1 MIAKLTGKVPAKH
14 GASIQ
19 RRRGEGKPR
28 QDVLR
33 WPRASKTAGSQVSV
47 EYSRVT
53 VWSHRR
59 CPHQGAPGD
68 ERAGPQ
74 HGLQAG
80 APVGPRHERLS
91 PAEGLLC
98 RCGWSRAPLFCSW
111 GTGPGDRDPGRTR
124 GPPCV
129 RGLSSVGPPAEDRAA
144 SRRGEEQARRA
155 STSLGPRVA
164 GSGSTKL
171 APSSDNPR
179 APAGDSLTVAA
190 VPTDPRPRPRPRC
203 LRLSL
208 WASPGRPLWAGRH
221 EAGRRVGR
229 CGAGAG
235 ARPPVVCGPSGGG
248 AVRGEAVRRARGS
261 SWPPSPT
268 STPRR
273 PQSPHAKDPAP
284 PCGRVRGLMGLQP
297 PGGVWTAWARR
308 TGLPRTRARLC
319 VRSALEPPGVPGEAT
334 PQMRSQQRL
343 AGERAGRE
351 YVRSGGPQ
359 RKARGWVGD
368 GRSRSDPDSRPHA
381 SGMSRAGRPPR
392 GRPLTTAL
400 GMSHQH
406 VPPRDPGSEQSATSA
421 ARELRG
427 RDTPRAPGGDPS

>member
-1 MIAKLTGKVPAKH
+1 M
-14 GASIQ
+14 
-19 RRRGEGKPR
+19 
-28 QDVLR
+28 
-33 WPRASKTAGSQVSV
+33 
-47 EYSRVT
+47 
-53 VWSHRR
+53 WSHRR

-68 ERAGPQ
+68 ERPGPQ

-124 GPPCV
+124 GPPHICFSWPS
-129 RGLSSVGPPAEDRAA
+129 RGREWQHQASSVPGQPAGASGGQPDRGGRADRPAA
-144 SRRGEEQARRA
+144 SATA
-155 STSLGPRVA
+155 PLSAPLALGFA
-164 GSGSTKL
+164 G
-171 APSSDNPR
+171 
-179 APAGDSLTVAA
+179 
-190 VPTDPRPRPRPRC
+190 
-203 LRLSL
+203 
-208 WASPGRPLWAGRH
+208 

-351 YVRSGGPQ
+351 SVRSGGPQ

-368 GRSRSDPDSRPHA
+368 GRSRSGPDSRPHA
-381 SGMSRAGRPPR
+381 SGTSRAGRPPR

-406 VPPRDPGSEQSATSA
+406 VPPRDPGSEQSATSV